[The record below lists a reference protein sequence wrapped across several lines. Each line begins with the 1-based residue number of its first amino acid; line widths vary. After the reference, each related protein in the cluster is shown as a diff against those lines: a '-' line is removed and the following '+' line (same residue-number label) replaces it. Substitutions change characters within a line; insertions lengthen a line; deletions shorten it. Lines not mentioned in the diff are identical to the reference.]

1 MTAAAITSKPRETIV
16 SKLIFCCFV
25 IFRATEICQYKFL
38 TITQDSLRM
47 RGVTNVSKI
56 ISARMLAIADAIMPG
71 S

>member
-1 MTAAAITSKPRETIV
+1 MAAATITSKPRETIV

-25 IFRATEICQYKFL
+25 IFRATEICQHKFL
-38 TITQDSLRM
+38 TIIQGCLRM

-56 ISARMLAIADAIMPG
+56 ISVRMLTIADAIMPG